1 MILTTNFRKFA
12 SMNTLPTDPFM
23 LMSVINMKLRDSYQS
38 LDELCDDLDVD
49 RADIEKRLADAG
61 FTYDEAANRF
71 F

>member
-1 MILTTNFRKFA
+1 
-12 SMNTLPTDPFM
+12 MNTLPTDPFM